1 MKPDKQRWLR
11 IGRTEDPII
20 RPSTRG
26 LILHTARSVP
36 TASPQTAEPPPSR
49 RIPGQIDSGIRQA
62 VERLQA
68 CGIETFQS
76 CEGGPGHSYPEP
88 TVAFYGTPEAG
99 WRAVA
104 ACLANGLPVM
114 SLRRVW
120 DVLDANEP
128 TGPYWEVTFCRR
140 MA

>member
-1 MKPDKQRWLR
+1 MKADKQKRLMV
-11 IGRTEDPII
+11 GRTKDPLI
-20 RPSTRG
+20 RPSRRG

-36 TASPQTAEPPPSR
+36 SAPSQTSEPLSAPPV
-49 RIPGQIDSGIRQA
+49 PGQIDPGIRQA

-104 ACLANGLPVM
+104 VCLAYGLPLM

-120 DVLDANEP
+120 DVLDSNEP
-128 TGPYWEVTFCRR
+128 TGPHWEVTFRCR